1 MVPHKVVARMG
12 QQGAFD
18 PVQNLESKGQGLE

>member
-1 MVPHKVVARMG
+1 MVPHKVVARVG

-18 PVQNLESKGQGLE
+18 PVQDLESEDQGLE